1 MGGDMKKQ
9 SGWML
14 IATLLAL
21 VAFLWTANS
30 LAEEEGAKAKTSEKQ
45 TETKLKLLPEAVR
58 VVVLAEVGD
67 AEVLDIYETVVD
79 EAKTYLVAWSG
90 EKGVSN
96 EMTVSAK
103 GEILSRKMKMTKG
116 AAAAEDEDDDDE
128 GEIEKEI
135 TMDELPDA
143 ARATILKEAGDHE
156 IIELEE
162 VIYKDRTFYEAEWL
176 EGGMEVEVAVTPEGE
191 VIGRE
196 IETPEGET
204 EEADDD

>member
-1 MGGDMKKQ
+1 MVVM
-9 SGWML
+9 
-14 IATLLAL
+14 AAVAL
-21 VAFLWTANS
+21 VAFLWVGNS
-30 LAEEEGAKAKTSEKQ
+30 VIAEEEEASSKAETSKKE
-45 TETKLKLLPEAVR
+45 TETKLELLPDAVR
-58 VVVLAEVGD
+58 DVVLAEVGD

-79 EAKTYLVAWSG
+79 EAKTYLIAWSG

-103 GEILSRKMKMTKG
+103 GEILSRKTKVTKG
-116 AAAAEDEDDDDE
+116 AATAEGEEDDDE

-135 TMDELPDA
+135 TIEELPDA

-162 VIYKDRTFYEAEWL
+162 VIYKGKTFYEAEWL
-176 EGGMEVEVAVTPEGE
+176 EDGMEVEVAVTPEGE

-196 IETPEGET
+196 IEVPDDEA
-204 EEADDD
+204 EEDDDD